1 MRVLHVITLVVAMLL
16 APSCGGGTGAGGTG
30 EGSAT
35 SRIDIDA
42 PALSSELRQS
52 IERAANSALTRA
64 EKSMQHEVGRRVLV
78 RCRAR
83 VDDYHGDDRVAFRS
97 WTVAYARPERAEL
110 VLALDRLRP
119 DPPDDLESVL
129 VHEMVHVVLGDL
141 ERESVDDTRA
151 VPRWLHEGLAQV
163 AAGSRYLGG
172 GDEALW
178 YRAKTDQLMSL
189 SSLTSGFPNDD
200 ELLRVAYA
208 QSSSFLSWLDARVG
222 RDRILA
228 ALRSWLHGD
237 AINLDA
243 ALASLDP
250 EWSFTLAEGLW
261 AEDLKTS
268 SLLALLRNS
277 CFNVLI
283 LLALPLL
290 AIILYKRFRRE
301 QRAGARLDRWE
312 ADEERRRLARIAI
325 ARQRLEADRL
335 DIEFVDS
342 DPFTDVETAQDDV

>member
-1 MRVLHVITLVVAMLL
+1 MLL
-16 APSCGGGTGAGGTG
+16 APSCGGSTGQGGMG
-30 EGSAT
+30 DDSAA
-35 SRIDIDA
+35 SRIDMDA

-52 IERAANSALTRA
+52 IERAANWALTRA
-64 EKSMQHEVGRRVLV
+64 EESIRHVVGRRVLV

-83 VDDYHGDDRVAFRS
+83 VDDYLGDDRNAFRS
-97 WTVAYARPERAEL
+97 WTVAYARPERSEL

-141 ERESVDDTRA
+141 ERSAIDDTRV

-163 AAGSRYLGG
+163 VAGSRYLGG
-172 GDEALW
+172 DDESLW

-208 QSSSFLSWLDARVG
+208 QSSSFLAWLDGRVG
-222 RDRILA
+222 RDEILA

-237 AINLDA
+237 AVNLDA
-243 ALASLDP
+243 ALANLDP
-250 EWSFTLAEGLW
+250 QWSFTLAEGLW
-261 AEDLKTS
+261 AEDLKTFG
-268 SLLALLRNS
+268 LFALLRNS

-301 QRAGARLDRWE
+301 QRASARLDRWE

-325 ARQRLEADRL
+325 ARRRLEADPL

-342 DPFTDVETAQDDV
+342 DPFTDVETAHDDV